1 MTNSAALS
9 SKMHRLQEW
18 ICTRQTEIAHDSKKR
33 NEAGPSAHFANSE
46 HGRMLMKKHTKRFP
60 VLVIVALLAIAI
72 VIGKGKLATVLAA
85 AQSSSQP
92 GSDLQRYEDIPE
104 LDVVLVPMPGSEP
117 GKPAPQTEGQAVLAG
132 LVLPRKVPAGQTFSA
147 SMVPNSGADL
157 SQLDG
162 YVVDLGDGH
171 KQPANKPLIASVPI
185 GAAVMLASIFLK
197 DRPNQPVAQ
206 LPVPVENPMTPV
218 TSNPPSKTPTAPP
231 PTHVPPGASDMPNNP
246 YASVPYKPNPLVDGA
261 NQTLRTVPASAY
273 DTPTVTS
280 ANAVQVVHGPNSGN
294 VNDMSMK
301 VDGIPAKIVAAKSGF
316 AFYDAPVALASGPH
330 QVEFVGG
337 KGARPIVMTTYAVGI
352 SLSAG
357 TRNLITHQSTELS
370 GAIAGLDGLSHEA
383 WMAATPSPDMV
394 NLDELK
400 RKVKGLRVPKP
411 NDRGTV
417 VVLLECT
424 PNVRIGGRNSIVLYM
439 HEGGPFTFQERLVS
453 NHAGPFAVRAS
464 VTPFVKPTNGQFGSG
479 RLLQ

>member
-1 MTNSAALS
+1 MKDSAALS
-9 SKMHRLQEW
+9 SQMHRLLEW
-18 ICTRQTEIAHDSKKR
+18 NCPMQTEIAHDSKKK
-33 NEAGPSAHFANSE
+33 NKAGPPAHFANSE
-46 HGRMLMKKHTKRFP
+46 HRRMVMKKHSKQFP
-60 VLVIVALLAIAI
+60 VFIIVALLAIAT
-72 VIGKGKLATVLAA
+72 VIGTRKLATVLAA
-85 AQSSSQP
+85 APSSSQP
-92 GSDLQRYEDIPE
+92 GSSLQKYEDIPE
-104 LDVVLVPMPGSEP
+104 LDVVLVPMPETEP

-132 LVLPRKVPAGQTFSA
+132 LVLPKAVPAGQTFSA
-147 SMVPNSGADL
+147 SMVPNSGVDS

-171 KQPANKPLIASVPI
+171 KQPANKALIASVPI
-185 GAAVMLASIFLK
+185 GAAVMMASIFLK
-197 DRPNQPVAQ
+197 DQPNQPVAQ
-206 LPVPVENPMTPV
+206 LPVPVENPRTPIA
-218 TSNPPSKTPTAPP
+218 SNPPSTTPTAPP
-231 PTHVPPGASDMPNNP
+231 THVPNPASDMPNNP

-273 DTPTVTS
+273 DTPTVTA

-294 VNDMSMK
+294 INDMSMK
-301 VDGIPAKIVAAKSGF
+301 VDGVPAKIVAAKPGF
-316 AFYDAPVALASGPH
+316 AFYDAPSALASGPH
-330 QVEFVGG
+330 QVEFVGA
-337 KGARPIVMTTYAVGI
+337 KGAKPIVMTTYAVGI

-370 GAIAGLDGLSHEA
+370 GVVTGLEGLSHEA

-424 PNVRIGGRNSIVLYM
+424 PNVRIGGSNSIVLYM
-439 HEGGPFTFQERLVS
+439 HEGGPFTFQERLDS
-453 NHAGPFAVRAS
+453 IHAGPFAVRAS
-464 VTPFVKPTNGQFGSG
+464 VTPFVKPTNGQFVSG